1 MMKKRSRVEKNK
13 NIADE
18 GKELWQ
24 TEEIYADE
32 ESSRVEERRKPY

>member
-1 MMKKRSRVEKNK
+1 LKKE

-24 TEEIYADE
+24 TEETYADE
-32 ESSRVEERRKPY
+32 EKSRDKESRKPC